1 MQLKMNRQDYVT
13 ENLVNIRD
21 RLRENTA
28 AKGFQVA
35 QDAAIRETT
44 AAEQLAVP
52 EPAAVPAPAA
62 APAPASATSF
72 RQKRQEEG
80 DRMRRD
86 LELRLA
92 HDLAELEVS
101 IRREEYALRLKQD
114 AQQRF
119 AALQQRL
126 AQCTEASLQA
136 NFAPE
141 MDKLRME
148 YFTVIGKLDA
158 LQEEAEPEKNT
169 GNVIS
174 SGMGLREV
182 LILVAGMAAAALI
195 VGIFLLATFC

>member
-52 EPAAVPAPAA
+52 EPAAVPAPA
-62 APAPASATSF
+62 SATSF

-101 IRREEYALRLKQD
+101 CKISYSYAYILIYFLGLSKRTLFFVEARIFSLIPSQSPLASILRN
-114 AQQRF
+114 
-119 AALQQRL
+119 
-126 AQCTEASLQA
+126 SL
-136 NFAPE
+136 NSFIKE
-141 MDKLRME
+141 S
-148 YFTVIGKLDA
+148 
-158 LQEEAEPEKNT
+158 
-169 GNVIS
+169 IS
-174 SGMGLREV
+174 
-182 LILVAGMAAAALI
+182 
-195 VGIFLLATFC
+195 

>member
-44 AAEQLAVP
+44 AAEQVAVP
-52 EPAAVPAPAA
+52 EQAA

-126 AQCTEASLQA
+126 SQCTEASLQA

-158 LQEEAEPEKNT
+158 LQEEAEPEKST

-195 VGIFLLATFC
+195 VGIFLLATIC